1 MTNKKL
7 LKKLDLYIILHGRKP
22 LPDCTGN
29 KCKYYGK
36 RMRRCLWPHDKP
48 RRYINYNSHDSGKT
62 IGEILHLFEEDHV
75 PEDIYF
81 NSCIEFLDAGD
92 NK

>member
-1 MTNKKL
+1 MTNEKL
-7 LKKLDLYIILHGRKP
+7 LKKLELYITLHGRRT
-22 LPDCTGN
+22 LPNCYHE

-36 RMRRCLWPHDKP
+36 QMQVCLWPHDKP
-48 RRYINYNSHDSGKT
+48 RRAINYNSHDSGKT